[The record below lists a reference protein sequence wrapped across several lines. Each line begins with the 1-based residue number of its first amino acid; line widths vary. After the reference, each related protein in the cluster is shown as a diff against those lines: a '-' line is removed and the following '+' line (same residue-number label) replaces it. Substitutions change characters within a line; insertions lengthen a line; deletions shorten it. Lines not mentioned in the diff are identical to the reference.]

1 MYFQKI
7 QTTLLKQH
15 YQTPLKLQTS
25 YLYIYIYIY
34 KKEVHST
41 LVILLTKLDKW
52 NPYKSGI
59 KLKGPK

>member
-25 YLYIYIYIY
+25 YIYIYI
-34 KKEVHST
+34 KRGT
-41 LVILLTKLDKW
+41 LNISHITNEIGQMEPL
-52 NPYKSGI
+52 
-59 KLKGPK
+59 